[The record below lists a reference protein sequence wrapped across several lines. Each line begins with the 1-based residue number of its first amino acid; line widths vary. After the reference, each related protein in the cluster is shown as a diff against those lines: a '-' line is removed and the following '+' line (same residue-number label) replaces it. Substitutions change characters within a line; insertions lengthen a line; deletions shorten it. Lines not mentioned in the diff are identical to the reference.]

1 MIVRAGEPRPQT
13 IDDLMSPA
21 LLARLDRLDVRSRK
35 VFAGKLVGERRSK
48 QRGRSVEFADYREY
62 TPGDDIRF
70 IDWNVYARL
79 DRLFVRLFYEEQDLS
94 LRLVVDASESMSA
107 GWGALLRAKQPEAQR
122 ASEAGEVGEPGAD
135 ADESSKALTERAPSK
150 RMFALRLAM
159 ALGYIGLVNHNRVS
173 VSVFRG
179 PGRGIGRLDEVRGRR
194 NVQRLGRFLLEEASI
209 AGVQGEGGATLSERL
224 AERPG
229 DRPNDALRG
238 GDFASA
244 TRETASRRGK
254 GVAVV
259 ISDFLFREG
268 YEEGLRYLGAGLGRE
283 AGAGDAFD
291 VYCLQ
296 VLAPGEIDPS
306 TERGTSGGGLAG
318 DLRLTDAESGLSAE
332 VTVSAALLKRYRAK
346 LDEFVSGLA
355 SHCAARRMTHSL
367 LRSDE
372 DIASVLVNTLRRRG
386 MVG

>member
-107 GWGALLRAKQPEAQR
+107 GWGAPLRAKAPETSR
-122 ASEAGEVGEPGAD
+122 ASEVGEVG

-209 AGVQGEGGATLSERL
+209 ASGQGEGGAAPPERLSERPS
-224 AERPG
+224 ERPSN
-229 DRPNDALRG
+229 RPGDALRG

-296 VLAPGEIDPS
+296 ILAPGEIDPS

-318 DLRLTDAESGLSAE
+318 DVRLTDAESGLSAE
-332 VTVSAALLKRYRAK
+332 VTVSATLLKRYRAK

-372 DIASVLVNTLRRRG
+372 DIASVVVNTLRRRG

>member
-107 GWGALLRAKQPEAQR
+107 GWGAPLRAKTPETPR
-122 ASEAGEVGEPGAD
+122 AGEAGETDAGAGAD
-135 ADESSKALTERAPSK
+135 EAPKPSAERAPSK

-194 NVQRLGRFLLEEASI
+194 NVQRLGRFLLDEASI
-209 AGVQGEGGATLSERL
+209 AGGQGEGGAAP
-224 AERPG
+224 AEGSGQRPG
-229 DRPNDALRG
+229 DGRGDALRG

-283 AGAGDAFD
+283 AGAGDSFD

-318 DLRLTDAESGLSAE
+318 DLRLTDAESGASAE
-332 VTVSAALLKRYRAK
+332 VTVSATLLKRYRAK

-372 DIASVLVNTLRRRG
+372 DIASVVVNTLRRRG